1 MKTLTED
8 EISGYFVMRMKT
20 AVTLWDVPSDMPY
33 VLFSNALNSY
43 DHAVLTIDEW
53 TNTGHWKNETDQ

>member
-20 AVTLWDVPSDMPY
+20 AITLWDVPSDVPC
-33 VLFSNALNSY
+33 F
-43 DHAVLTIDEW
+43 I
-53 TNTGHWKNETDQ
+53 